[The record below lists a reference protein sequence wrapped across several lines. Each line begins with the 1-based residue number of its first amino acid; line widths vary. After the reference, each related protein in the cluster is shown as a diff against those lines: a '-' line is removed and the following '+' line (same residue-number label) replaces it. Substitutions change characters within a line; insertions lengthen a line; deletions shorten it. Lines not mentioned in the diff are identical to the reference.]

1 MKIRI
6 SENIK
11 NLRKAHSLTQEQMAE
26 ALGVTVGAVYKWEA
40 GLSMPEIKLIME
52 IADFFEISVDTLLGY
67 EQQNGSVENRI
78 QRIKQ
83 CIIEKNY
90 EEGASEVEKTLKK
103 YPNNFNVTYAGAMLY
118 RMKFL
123 EEKCE
128 EAMIRSNQLFEKAI
142 SLLYQNTEKSI
153 NEVTILNHM
162 ASNYLA
168 VGDIEKGLE
177 LLKQNNICNINSGQI
192 GFIYTVELNKP
203 EEAERY
209 LLSSMFEIIDK
220 MIYTVGGMAYAHALK
235 GDEVCVTEALWLIHY
250 FDSLKA
256 EADAVTFLD
265 KLKAILLAQC
275 GVWETAFG
283 HEDKANEYMKAAYLL
298 AKQFDESP
306 IYTGQNI
313 KLLKGMEKEGAFLD
327 GIGKTA
333 IDAVEKFVFG
343 KIHQPKAVAQ
353 MKEQWE
359 ELKRGSTE
367 PE

>member
-1 MKIRI
+1 M
-6 SENIK
+6 
-11 NLRKAHSLTQEQMAE
+11 
-26 ALGVTVGAVYKWEA
+26 
-40 GLSMPEIKLIME
+40 
-52 IADFFEISVDTLLGY
+52 
-67 EQQNGSVENRI
+67 
-78 QRIKQ
+78 
-83 CIIEKNY
+83 
-90 EEGASEVEKTLKK
+90 
-103 YPNNFNVTYAGAMLY
+103 
-118 RMKFL
+118 
-123 EEKCE
+123 
-128 EAMIRSNQLFEKAI
+128 FEKAI

-168 VGDIEKGLE
+168 MGDIEKGLE

-203 EEAERY
+203 EEAEIY

-306 IYTGQNI
+306 IYTGHNI

-343 KIHQPKAVAQ
+343 KTYKSKAVVQ

-359 ELKRGSTE
+359 ELKSGETDSK
-367 PE
+367 